1 MTRARP
7 TAPPSPHHQ
16 RGGTGARTRP
26 LTVQASCALMV
37 ACLALAGCGSSA
49 VNSAVDTSA
58 RQAAGAACAQAALS
72 IKDATAKQ
80 SAEQACR
87 AVSSGNAQQLTLAA
101 KQAARLACLQASTR
115 IPDATARAAAK
126 AACPP
131 TK

>member
-1 MTRARP
+1 M
-7 TAPPSPHHQ
+7 
-16 RGGTGARTRP
+16 
-26 LTVQASCALMV
+26 
-37 ACLALAGCGSSA
+37 
-49 VNSAVDTSA
+49 DTSA
-58 RQAAGAACAQAALS
+58 RQAAGAACSQAALS
-72 IKDATAKQ
+72 IKDPTAKQ

-101 KQAARLACLQASTR
+101 KQAARLACLQASGR